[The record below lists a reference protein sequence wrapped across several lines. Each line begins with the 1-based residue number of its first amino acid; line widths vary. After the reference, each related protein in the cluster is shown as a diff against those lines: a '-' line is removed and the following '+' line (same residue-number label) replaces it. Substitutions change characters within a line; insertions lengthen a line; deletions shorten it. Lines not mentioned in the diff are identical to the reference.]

1 MNQFGHT
8 RMGDIDTDDIY
19 TQVKI
24 YIYIYIAEINEN
36 RKRNEKEKARV
47 VHQVSKYIK
56 QRDNVE

>member
-1 MNQFGHT
+1 
-8 RMGDIDTDDIY
+8 MGDIDTDDIY